1 MDRSPRAPVSWPAGT
16 EAGKRVAMG
25 KETDQMRIDLLGG
38 LVVRRNGEPVA
49 MPASRKARALLAFL
63 ILTGKPQHRERLCD
77 LFWDAPDDP
86 RGALRSALSRL
97 RPLVNDDG
105 HERLIADRERVRFDA
120 TGVSIDYLEL
130 VEAASPPEGE
140 ALVAA
145 RAALDQPLLA
155 GLDLPNLPEFQAWLT
170 AVRHDAEVLRARLNP
185 GIAAAPARLSPTG
198 ELNLSRQRIGFAKA
212 ADGTRIAWARIGDG
226 PPLIKAANWL
236 NHLEL
241 DWHSPIW
248 SPLFQE
254 LARDHCFIRY
264 DERGNGLSDW
274 GVPDLGFEAFVTDL
288 ACVVDASGHDRFPLL
303 GLSQGVAVAIEYA
316 ARYPERVS
324 HLLLWGGYAAGWR
337 VDGDADLRAER
348 EAVITLVAHGWGR
361 DDPSYRQIFSR
372 AFLPSATA
380 DELAGFDEFQRR
392 STSPAN
398 AARFLETFADIDVR
412 HRLKDVRCPTLVMHA
427 SGDRRVPVEKGTEL
441 AAGIAGAEF
450 VTLPTENHLLLGGE
464 PCSAL
469 FVAHVRRFLAE
480 TA

>member
-1 MDRSPRAPVSWPAGT
+1 MEQD
-16 EAGKRVAMG
+16 
-25 KETDQMRIDLLGG
+25 DLRIDLMGG
-38 LVVRRNGEPVA
+38 LVVHRNGAPVVL
-49 MPASRKARALLAFL
+49 PASRKARALLAFL

-97 RPLVNDDG
+97 RPLLNVSG
-105 HERLIADRERVRFDA
+105 HERLVADRERVRFDA
-120 TGVSIDYLEL
+120 SGVAIDYLDL
-130 VEAASPPEGE
+130 ASLLGSEQILEGQ
-140 ALVAA
+140 ALADA
-145 RAALDQPLLA
+145 RAALHQPLLA
-155 GLDLPNLPEFQAWLT
+155 GLDLPNLPEFQAWLL
-170 AVRHDAEVLRARLNP
+170 AVRQDAEALRAQLHPGVRIVPEDQSPAGRLHV
-185 GIAAAPARLSPTG
+185 A
-198 ELNLSRQRIGFAKA
+198 RQRIGFAKT

-226 PPLIKAANWL
+226 PPLVKAANWL
-236 NHLEL
+236 NHLER

-264 DERGNGLSDW
+264 DERGNGMSDW
-274 GVPDLGFEAFVTDL
+274 DVPDLGFEAFVTDL
-288 ACVVDASGHDRFPLL
+288 ECVVEASGHDRFPLL

-316 ARYPERVS
+316 VRHPERVS

-348 EAVITLVAHGWGR
+348 EAIITLVARGWGR

-412 HRLKDVRCPTLVMHA
+412 HRLRDVRCPTLVMHA
-427 SGDRRVPVEKGTEL
+427 RGDHRVPVEKGAEL

-450 VTLPTENHLLLGGE
+450 VTLPTDNHLLLGDE
-464 PCSAL
+464 PSSAL
-469 FVAHVRRFLAE
+469 FVAHVRQFLSG
-480 TA
+480 